1 MDKILKRDDK
11 LAFMA
16 IGDDD
21 TSFTRMRG
29 FTEFS
34 VSKNPVEYSRRYI
47 DEKNERNDVVGYS
60 PSISY
65 SFDKFSDDPV
75 HEALVEVAD
84 KETVGANAVKR
95 ILIVSLDTEGEA
107 KKAYLRNWTV
117 IPDSEGDDVD
127 AYTYSGTLKSNGKM
141 TGGTAT
147 TTDDWLTCTFTAED
161 E

>member
-1 MDKILKRDDK
+1 MTKSVAFCTLGCKVNQYETQALTELFIKKGYDIL
-11 LAFMA
+11 
-16 IGDDD
+16 
-21 TSFTRMRG
+21 
-29 FTEFS
+29 
-34 VSKNPVEYSRRYI
+34 
-47 DEKNERNDVVGYS
+47 
-60 PSISY
+60 

-141 TGGTAT
+141 IGGTAT